1 MKLRR
6 TFQTIDTH
14 TGGQPTR
21 TVVGGVP
28 VIPGNTMQEKFMHVQ
43 KHKDWIRK
51 VLCQEPRGNDV
62 MSGAFLTPPCT
73 PGADIGVIYFEGSGY
88 LPMCVH
94 DTVGVATALVETG
107 MVEVEEPVTKIVFDT
122 PTGVVHVSVEVK
134 DCSAGKVTIVNAPAF
149 VMKRDVEVK
158 TKEFGTVKLDIAFG
172 GNTYGILSAASL
184 GLEIVQEKAKEIV
197 DKGVLLRD
205 YVNRQIPIQH
215 PTLPFVD
222 KVTHMEFYSTSAT
235 PGVSARNTVL
245 INGAALDRS
254 ACGTGTSAK
263 MALMHAKNELK
274 IGEPFVHESILGST
288 FTGRILEET
297 DVEGIP
303 AVVVEISGQAYVT
316 GMSTFVMDPD
326 DPLAGGFIL
335 G

>member
-1 MKLRR
+1 MRVRR

-28 VIPGNTMQEKFMHVQ
+28 VIPGDTMQEKFVHVQ

-73 PGADIGVIYFEGSGY
+73 EGADIGVIYFEGSGY

-94 DTVGVATALVETG
+94 DTIGVSTALVENG
-107 MVEVEEPVTKIVFDT
+107 FVEVTEPVTRIVLDT
-122 PTGVVHVSVEVK
+122 PTGVVRVSVEVENCCAK
-134 DCSAGKVTIVNAPAF
+134 KVTLVNTPAF
-149 VMKRDVEVK
+149 VMGRDYIVE
-158 TKEFGTVKLDIAFG
+158 TKEFGPVKLDIAFG
-172 GNTYGILSAASL
+172 GNTYGILPASSL
-184 GLEIVQEKAKEIV
+184 GLEIVPERAKEIV

-205 YVNRQIPIQH
+205 YVNDQIPIKH
-215 PTLPFVD
+215 PTLPFID
-222 KVTHMEFYSTSAT
+222 KVTHMEFYSDSPT

-263 MALMHAKNELK
+263 MALMHAKGELEL
-274 IGEPFVHESILGST
+274 GEFFVHESILGSV

-303 AVVVEISGQAYVT
+303 AIIAEISGQAYVT
-316 GMSTFVMDPD
+316 GMSTFVIDPD
-326 DPLAGGFIL
+326 DPFAGGFIL